1 MAPTE
6 TPTRVQA
13 LGYSGVPVASP
24 VFGVLVTPQDEDE
37 MARLQELEP
46 EFFRQWTPY
55 TLALFRTA
63 LGARHVAARS
73 SPLSVLPFEYK
84 AAARAFI
91 NTQVEAEGRIGA
103 PGSADNGRGEPWESL
118 RVLVATFQ
126 GSPPAWLEGDP
137 DVWTKIGFGPGSSVP
152 YVGLTLRRIAAAEAA
167 GHPLYWSDLLP
178 MQQNAVIGKPGR
190 GGKGALEDLGYV
202 ERSFQ
207 NIRSTPGGNREAHIV
222 LTEKGR
228 DVIRRYAEATRPVV
242 SEDRPTA
249 GSLVDVAG
257 AHFTVTRV
265 DPYGTVFVQN
275 EQGVEFDLNSAD
287 LRILKVLRAG
297 PAAIDTEPAVGGRGA
312 WKMTRDAYVEQ
323 ELRRELT
330 EAQAQLRDQE
340 QADVV
345 LLRLNEIK
353 LPVGIGASQYIE
365 VIVGE
370 RKRPPQWAKDAART
384 RKDWQGR
391 VASYEEELRK
401 FKARKDEEPGREAR
415 MFGDVHKVFVEQAKQ
430 AGFPVP
436 AEVLKD
442 YAPPLT
448 LAQKLAAKGLT
459 PRVLPEVKKN
469 PALPRHLRFLADLT
483 EARHAGLEAYFP
495 ETAAGTMKPKHRGER
510 LFAADGIQFL
520 ANGDGTM
527 VPIEAANLEAM
538 SENEWDRAKFSAL
551 VEAIEGREEPVVIPG
566 YADLDMEHGA
576 LTAQVRDGNHRTFA
590 PIAAGGG
597 FSWVLMSDSTRQEL
611 NEDPKRTELLYRA
624 IRKAQRERG
633 APLFQRRVLTKAKAS
648 PALVALAAAERR
660 SDELD
665 QIIENYYVSALQKWG
680 PLKETAFGPR
690 DQMKRAQLFW
700 GMRLQELSGAQKAA
714 VHAAPERAVVRAA
727 WKERDALRSQ
737 LYALRAAAGLKHG
750 ERLDPTTMQVVR

>member
-6 TPTRVQA
+6 MVTRVRT
-13 LGYSGVPVASP
+13 LGYPGVPVASSI
-24 VFGVLVTPQDEDE
+24 FGVVVTPQDEDE
-37 MARLQELEP
+37 MARLLELEP
-46 EFFRQWTPY
+46 EFFRLWTPY
-55 TLALFRTA
+55 TLALFRHD

-73 SPLSVLPFEYK
+73 SPLSVLPFEYR
-84 AAARAFI
+84 AAARAFM
-91 NTQVEAEGRIGA
+91 NTQVRAEGWIGA
-103 PGSADNGRGEPWESL
+103 LGDANNGRGEPWESL

-178 MQQNAVIGKPGR
+178 MQQEAVHGKPGR

-257 AHFTVTRV
+257 GHFTVTRV

-275 EQGVEFDLNSAD
+275 EQGDEFDLNSAD

-330 EAQAQLRDQE
+330 KAQARLRDQE

-384 RKDWQGR
+384 RNNLQAW
-391 VASYEEELRK
+391 VASYEAELRRV
-401 FKARKDEEPGREAR
+401 KAREEPKHEAR
-415 MFGDVHKVFVEQAKQ
+415 SLRDLHKAFVEQAKQ

-510 LFAADGIQFL
+510 LFDADGISFL

-538 SENEWDRAKFSAL
+538 SENEWDAAKFSAL
-551 VEAIEGREEPVVIPG
+551 VEAIEGREQPVVIPG
-566 YADLDMEHGA
+566 YAALDIEDGA

-597 FSWVLMSDSTRQEL
+597 FSWVLMSDATRQEL
-611 NEDPKRTELLYRA
+611 NNDPKGTELLYRA
-624 IRKAQRERG
+624 IRKAQREYG

-660 SDELD
+660 SDALENAE
-665 QIIENYYVSALQKWG
+665 ENYYIAMLRRWGRAEDTGFSLSDQLQRPG
-680 PLKETAFGPR
+680 
-690 DQMKRAQLFW
+690 LFW
-700 GMRLQELSGAQKAA
+700 KLRLRELSEAQQDE
-714 VHAAPERAVVRAA
+714 VFDAPEYAVVQAERQ
-727 WKERDALRSQ
+727 ERDALRSQ